1 MFLPNGYS
9 VVGRRG
15 FMIAKDCL
23 HSVKPTVIVFQ
34 LVLLIYTPW
43 PCTSDSIWLKEVN
56 TSLYWLR
63 PRFQEQIFVPDS
75 SLA

>member
-15 FMIAKDCL
+15 FMTVEDYL
-23 HSVKPTVIVFQ
+23 HSVKPTVIVLQ

-43 PCTSDSIWLKEVN
+43 PCTSISIW
-56 TSLYWLR
+56 
-63 PRFQEQIFVPDS
+63 
-75 SLA
+75 